1 MSEKGSEFQINEYL
15 SLRLEDDRT
24 NIYVAGKLFRQ
35 CKFLLLNIPID
46 KLSTLDELESIDEA
60 AEKLD
65 HSLEP
70 RRDVKESM
78 YKIPP
83 EVEFWG
89 HCSNLQVWYEYEY
102 NTKLLHSN
110 LAFPLVREL
119 ARGGDPQAKKVFKE
133 EVAKRYN
140 YGVES
145 VRKYLRGKKYL
156 QELSIEEFLS
166 LIEEEKEREAI
177 EQLRELYPRF
187 ERRDLGGLMLKIN
200 LDVKKGRIV
209 KIDLRGLELRQIPK
223 CVRNLTSLEYLN
235 ISYNLLDDLPEWIG
249 ELQKL
254 KVLIIMEN
262 QFITLPK
269 VIGEIKNLEELYAH
283 GNQLENLPE
292 SIGKLYALKILEL
305 YQNKIDMF
313 PDAIGNLPNLELLDL
328 HKNNLRILPES
339 VCNLINLKKI
349 TLDENQLTSLPES
362 IGNLVNLEFLIL
374 GNNDLRVLPN
384 SIKKLH
390 KLKRLD
396 ISKNVLLKIPE
407 FIYNLPNLEY
417 LFIRDM
423 CMSET
428 QVMRAKVKY
437 KDFINKDLKVFF

>member
-1 MSEKGSEFQINEYL
+1 MSEKKPEFQINEYL

-70 RRDVKESM
+70 RRNVKESM

-89 HCSNLQVWYEYEY
+89 HCSNLQVWYEYDY

-110 LAFPLVREL
+110 LAFHLLGKL
-119 ARGGDPQAKKVFKE
+119 AKVGDSQAKKVFKE
-133 EVAKRYN
+133 EIADRYN
-140 YGVES
+140 NGVES
-145 VRKYLRGKKYL
+145 VRKYLRSMGFLQYL
-156 QELSIEEFLS
+156 TTEDFLNLIDNEQEINSID
-166 LIEEEKEREAI
+166 K
-177 EQLRELYPRF
+177 LREQIPQI
-187 ERRDLGGLMLKIN
+187 EKSEDLGI
-200 LDVKKGRIV
+200 DIKKGKVISL
-209 KIDLRGLELRQIPK
+209 KLRGL
-223 CVRNLTSLEYLN
+223 NLKKVPEFVQKFCSLESIDL
-235 ISYNLLDDLPEWIG
+235 SYNSLELLPEWIVDLK
-249 ELQKL
+249 ELKDLQINDNFL
-254 KVLIIMEN
+254 KELPINIGKMES
-262 QFITLPK
+262 
-269 VIGEIKNLEELYAH
+269 LEKIQARNNRLK
-283 GNQLENLPE
+283 NLPE